1 MKLLHIDSSVTG
13 AHSVSRELSRLIVDT
28 LAAAGPLDI
37 RYRDLVA
44 EDLPHFT
51 AATAPTAHQLS
62 QAAPATDAAQQAAR
76 ATSDAILKEFIE
88 ADVIVLGVPM
98 YNFTVPS
105 QLKAW
110 LDRIVVPGTT
120 FRRGANG
127 IEGLAG
133 DKRVLLAIARGGVYD
148 EASAARS
155 VEHGESL
162 LRALLGFLGVSRI
175 ESVVAEGLIV
185 AETKDATIAA
195 AREAARRIAA

>member
-28 LAAAGPLDI
+28 LGAAGTFDVT
-37 RYRDLVA
+37 YRDLVA

-62 QAAPATDAAQQAAR
+62 QAAPATAAR
-76 ATSDAILKEFIE
+76 ATSDAILNEFIE

-133 DKRVLLAIARGGVYD
+133 DKRVLLAISRGGVYD
-148 EASAARS
+148 EASPARS

-162 LRALLGFLGVSRI
+162 LSAVLGFLGVSRI